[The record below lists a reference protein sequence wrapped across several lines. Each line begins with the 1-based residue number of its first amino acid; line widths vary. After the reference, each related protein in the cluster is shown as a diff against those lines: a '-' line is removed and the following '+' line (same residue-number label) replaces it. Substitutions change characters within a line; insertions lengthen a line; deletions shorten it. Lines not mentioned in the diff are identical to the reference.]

1 MIHEPGPDNYGWAR
15 NQVRQILGGDI
26 VFISAYQSV
35 ILYKVP
41 MNPHEAANIIRERL
55 RGTSTPIIRVIPVDY
70 VTNPI
75 IDEVIEAVKKL
86 VPKIGNNE
94 TFRITLEGHLMKV
107 NEDGSLVRMH
117 TIDAIREI
125 AKFVNRKVDLKNP
138 SWVIYIRVVRYMK
151 VNRKATVSLVKP
163 EEIAR
168 II

>member
-1 MIHEPGPDNYGWAR
+1 
-15 NQVRQILGGDI
+15 
-26 VFISAYQSV
+26 
-35 ILYKVP
+35 
-41 MNPHEAANIIRERL
+41 
-55 RGTSTPIIRVIPVDY
+55 
-70 VTNPI
+70 
-75 IDEVIEAVKKL
+75 
-86 VPKIGNNE
+86 
-94 TFRITLEGHLMKV
+94 MKV

-168 II
+168 IT